1 MASIMNVETTTS
13 ATKSSRRGRP
23 KAEDSPASSDEI
35 LLAALSSFATRGYD
49 GTSVRELNQQLGVSH
64 NLLNRRFGSKEQLWR
79 ATVDRWIGD
88 VVAELEEVL
97 SGDEGDSLETLRRL
111 IVRFIEVQ
119 ARRPELARLMNV
131 ESSIDGPRL
140 RYLFD
145 QFIGPW
151 AATAD
156 RLTEELVAA
165 GRIRPLPPGT
175 LYFLVA
181 YGATGMAAHAP
192 FAKMVGVADPTD
204 PAVIHAH
211 AVAVADLVLTPPSAM
226 A

>member
-1 MASIMNVETTTS
+1 VGSPTS
-13 ATKSSRRGRP
+13 VSKISRRGRP
-23 KAEDSPASSDEI
+23 RAEDSPASSDEI
-35 LLAALSSFATRGYD
+35 FLAALRAFATRGYD

-79 ATVDRWIGD
+79 ATVDHWIGD
-88 VVAELEEVL
+88 VVAELATVI
-97 SGDEGDSLETLRRL
+97 SDDEGDPLETLRRL
-111 IVRFIEVQ
+111 IIRFIEVQ
-119 ARRPELARLMNV
+119 ARRPELARLMNI

-145 QFIGPW
+145 QFISPW

-156 RLTEELVAA
+156 HLTEELVAA
-165 GRIRPLPPGT
+165 GRIRALPPGT

-181 YGATGMAAHAP
+181 YGATGMAAHPP
-192 FAKMVGVADPTD
+192 FAKLVGVTDPTD

-211 AVAVADLVLTPPSAM
+211 AVAVAELMLTPPSTET
-226 A
+226 